1 MSSDVDASKIIAN
14 VLLLI
19 GFILGGALIIDRV
32 SSMFGV
38 EPFAFCA
45 TLRPIALL
53 AHTLGTV
60 LCCVGVLGWVV
71 SQFQNA
77 NLAAMA
83 LGGLIVGVIPG
94 VMAHY
99 LGAQSCMIYPAAEP
113 SAPRASPIP
122 THELMVPV
130 PTPRPRA
137 AL

>member
-19 GFILGGALIIDRV
+19 GFVLGGALIIDRV
-32 SSMFGV
+32 SGMFGV

-45 TLRPIALL
+45 TLNPIALL
-53 AHTLGTV
+53 ANTLGIV
-60 LCCVGVLGWVV
+60 LCCVGLLGWVV

-83 LGGLIVGVIPG
+83 LGGLIVGVAPG

-99 LGAQSCMIYPAAEP
+99 IGADSCQISQVRKSPPAAYPAA
-113 SAPRASPIP
+113 AY
-122 THELMVPV
+122 ELIVPV